1 VASLF
6 LGAHGF
12 YLLRVI
18 GKPSGYI
25 ENTTV
30 LVKRG
35 AYRYI
40 RHPLYA
46 SLLWFAWGVFFKS
59 PSLVGGALALVATG
73 SLMATARVEE
83 GENLRKFG
91 AEYAAYMKETKL
103 FVPFL
108 L

>member
-1 VASLF
+1 MASLF
-6 LGAHGF
+6 LVAHGF